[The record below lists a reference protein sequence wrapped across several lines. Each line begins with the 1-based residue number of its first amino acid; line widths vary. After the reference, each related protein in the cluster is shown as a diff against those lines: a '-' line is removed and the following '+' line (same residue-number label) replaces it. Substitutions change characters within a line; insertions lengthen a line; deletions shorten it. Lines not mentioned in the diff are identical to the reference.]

1 MIKSEN
7 YPDPVITFILS
18 SGRYKVTLQPILEG
32 IIANLATN
40 ETVKMTQWTGKLWY
54 VDVRNRTMYQ
64 KARMDGDIDGKINS
78 HRFGLTLDIKRA
90 DICWNMDGGN
100 CFVRG
105 QKWLKY
111 FRENFSDAGFQ
122 PESLNSMRSF
132 IHLYGYP
139 KNQE

>member
-1 MIKSEN
+1 MNK
-7 YPDPVITFILS
+7 YPDPVIAFIIE

-40 ETVKMTQWTGKLWY
+40 ESVTMTQWTGKLWY
-54 VDVRNRTMYQ
+54 VNVQNRTLYQ
-64 KARMDGDIDGKINS
+64 KARMEGDVDGKINS
-78 HRFGLTLDIKRA
+78 HRFGLTLDIKRS
-90 DICWNMDGGN
+90 DICWNTDGGN

-111 FRENFSDAGFQ
+111 LRENFSDAGFT

-139 KNQE
+139 KNQA